1 MIIFV
6 IFSLF
11 TIANSGTIPWYARQ
25 LKDNSFALNEISATA
40 VNAIQSAVEKYG
52 SLENTKKFRQADA
65 SPEDVAEEVSK
76 TFFCLKGRG
85 RGESFSTIDIYDSSS
100 IDMIWNWMY
109 GRIGVQWF
117 K

>member
-25 LKDNSFALNEISATA
+25 QKDNSFALSEISATA
-40 VNAIQSAVEKYG
+40 INAIQSAVDKYG
-52 SLENTKKFRQADA
+52 SLESSKKSRQEVA

-76 TFFCLKGRG
+76 TC
-85 RGESFSTIDIYDSSS
+85 
-100 IDMIWNWMY
+100 
-109 GRIGVQWF
+109 
-117 K
+117 